1 MKKPVTN
8 AEFWALLEAIAK
20 IVENAK
26 DVHEAAKLIRELKNE
41 R

>member
-1 MKKPVTN
+1 MEKPMTKE
-8 AEFWALLEAIAK
+8 EFWAMLEAIAK

-26 DVHEAAKLIRELKNE
+26 DVHEAAKLIRELKDE